1 MTQSLQQV
9 LDASGDIVEM
19 LRNAQVG
26 PNVYPGV
33 PAEYSNWRTEQQ
45 AWAKTAVLFNQSY
58 HMVDLEVSGPDAF
71 AMLNYLGINSFKG
84 FVPDRAKQF
93 VPVTPEGYVI
103 GDVILFYLGENLFN
117 LVGRA
122 PAIEWV
128 EYHAATGKWDVKVER
143 DERWAMRTDGKRKS
157 YRFQLQGPNAMAVLS
172 KALGYAAPDLKFF
185 HMTTL
190 EFGGAKVRA
199 LRHGMAG
206 QPGYELFGPWED
218 YAAVHGA
225 LVEAGKEYGLTLCG
239 GRTYSS
245 NTLESGW
252 IPSPLPATYTGEGS
266 KGFREWASANSY
278 EAKCSI
284 GGSYVPETI
293 EGYYLTP
300 WDLGYGPFVKFD
312 HDFIGREALEAK
324 AAGPHRRKVT
334 LALDNEDVM
343 RVQSSALSKGDRA
356 KYMEYPSAVYSM
368 HPFDQVLQD
377 GKLVGLSTW
386 IGYTANEG
394 KFLTLAMVDES
405 VATPGTQVTLLW
417 GEPDGGTRK
426 PTVERH
432 VQTEIKAVVAS
443 VPYSEVARDAY
454 ADSWRNRQA

>member
-9 LDASGDIVEM
+9 LDASGDIVDM

-93 VPVTPEGYVI
+93 VPVTAEGYVI
-103 GDVILFYLGENLFN
+103 GDVILFYLAENHFN

-122 PAIEWV
+122 PTIEWI
-128 EYHAATGKWDVKVER
+128 EFHAATGKWDVTVER
-143 DERWAMRTDGKRKS
+143 DERWAMRTDGKRKN

-172 KALGYAAPDLKFF
+172 KALGYDAPDLKFF

-225 LVEAGKEYGLTLCG
+225 LVEAGRDYGLTLCG

-266 KGFREWASANSY
+266 KAYREWASANSY
-278 EAKCSI
+278 AAKCSI
-284 GGSYVPETI
+284 GGSYVPDSI

-356 KYMEYPSAVYSM
+356 KFMEYPSAVYAM

-432 VQTEIKAVVAS
+432 VQTEIKAVIAS